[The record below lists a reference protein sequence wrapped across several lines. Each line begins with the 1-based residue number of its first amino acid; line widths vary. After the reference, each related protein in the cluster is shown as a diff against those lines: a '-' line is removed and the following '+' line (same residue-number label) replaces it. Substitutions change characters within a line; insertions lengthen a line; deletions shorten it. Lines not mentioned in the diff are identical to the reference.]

1 VKFIL
6 DIKDL
11 STALINKKA
20 LAGNDEVHKK
30 L

>member
-11 STALINKKA
+11 WTALINTKTS
-20 LAGNDEVHKK
+20 AGNDEVHKK